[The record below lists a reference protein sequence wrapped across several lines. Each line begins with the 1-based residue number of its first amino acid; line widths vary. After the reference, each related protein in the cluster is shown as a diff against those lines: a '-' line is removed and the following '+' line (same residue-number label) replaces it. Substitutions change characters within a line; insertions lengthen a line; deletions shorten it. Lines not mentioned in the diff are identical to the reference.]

1 MNSEAEGLSSG
12 NRGFILTDALCAVLI
27 TAVTASLITAAVSL
41 SIRSREAIGNAV
53 SEMETEY
60 EVFFMN
66 ERGCEP
72 ACGEEAD
79 PSS

>member
-1 MNSEAEGLSSG
+1 MSSG

-41 SIRSREAIGNAV
+41 SVKSREAVGNAV
-53 SEMETEY
+53 SGMEAEY
-60 EVFFMN
+60 EMFFMN
-66 ERGCEP
+66 ERGCELP
-72 ACGEEAD
+72 CGEEAD